1 SCFFFQAED
10 GIRDFHVTGVQ
21 TCALPIYGNIVKM
34 NELQQLE
41 KELLKPSEDLLE
53 DIAKIDGDIMFLG
66 VGGKMG
72 PSMARLAKEAIEMA
86 GLEKRVIGVSRFSDD
101 SLRQEL
107 NDQGIET
114 ISADLLN
121 DDDLRNL

>member
-1 SCFFFQAED
+1 
-10 GIRDFHVTGVQ
+10 
-21 TCALPIYGNIVKM
+21 M
-34 NELQQLE
+34 NELEYLE
-41 KELLKPSEDLLE
+41 KELLKPSVDLLN

-72 PSMARLAKEAIEMA
+72 PSMAKLAKEAIDTA
-86 GLEKRVIGVSRFSDD
+86 GLDKKVIGVSRFSDD

-107 NDQGIET
+107 NSHGIET

-121 DDDLRNL
+121 ESDLNNLPDVKNIIYLAGHKFGS